1 MTAKEEKDNGR
12 EERNA
17 CDARWAAFQTRKNA
31 AARRKGGH
39 GAC

>member
-17 CDARWAAFQTRKNA
+17 CDARMSAKLLIRELSMKNV
-31 AARRKGGH
+31 H
-39 GAC
+39 

>member
-17 CDARWAAFQTRKNA
+17 CDARCQQNFIRELSMKNV
-31 AARRKGGH
+31 H
-39 GAC
+39 

>member
-17 CDARWAAFQTRKNA
+17 CDARCQQNF
-31 AARRKGGH
+31 
-39 GAC
+39 